1 MNSFL
6 KFGDTNKLFRG
17 GVMLLTMAVGVGV
30 LMTTYQILFGE
41 EDRLIKEVNQILGDK
56 GYVKTYER
64 KQKVYIIGLN
74 VGSSFNDLEK
84 LKGVFENLFKS
95 EVEIVND
102 NFCYYVKLVEKKV
115 IPNIVPF
122 RLFDTSHDEGMKV
135 AVAQGSDGA
144 IYLDFT
150 KVPHTLVAGA
160 TGWGKSVFTKSLI
173 LQIINN
179 FPSAQFELFD
189 FKAGTELGIFKD
201 LKQTKSFIIR
211 PHQAEDEIN
220 RIYGEIED
228 RFTTIT
234 STNSRDWMA
243 HNKKSRNKMTPKFI
257 IIEEFTILLDQC
269 KEMSITLTKC
279 LAIARAVG
287 VFFVFTSQ
295 RFDAKIIDS
304 RIKANIDNRVCFH
317 TADATNSKVILD
329 VTGAEKLNIVGRCLI
344 SIAGVINEGQS
355 FYAKESDVKKHTE
368 SHIIKRRATTGNKMI
383 NNSDQNKKAI
393 NEPKLIDNEGVILW
407 G

>member
-1 MNSFL
+1 
-6 KFGDTNKLFRG
+6 
-17 GVMLLTMAVGVGV
+17 MLLEMAVGAGV

-41 EDRLIKEVNQILGDK
+41 EDRLIKEVNQVLGDK
-56 GYVKTYER
+56 GYVKSYDR

-84 LKGVFENLFKS
+84 LKGAFENLFKN
-95 EVEIVND
+95 EVKVIND
-102 NFCYYVKLVEKKV
+102 NFCYCVKLVEKKE
-115 IPNIVPF
+115 IPNLVPF
-122 RLFDTSHDEGMKV
+122 QLFDTSHENGMKV
-135 AVAQGSDGA
+135 VVAMGA
-144 IYLDFT
+144 DSLICLDFT
-150 KVPHTLVAGA
+150 KVPHTLIAGA
-160 TGWGKSVFTKSLI
+160 TGWGKSVCTKSLI

-189 FKAGTELGIFKD
+189 FKAGTELGIFRN

-257 IIEEFTILLDQC
+257 IIEEFTILLDQS

-304 RIKANIDNRVCFH
+304 RIKANIDNRICFH
-317 TADATNSKVILD
+317 TADGTNSKVILD
-329 VTGAEKLNIVGRCLI
+329 VTGAEKLKVKGRCLI
-344 SIAGVINEGQS
+344 SIAGEIMEGQS
-355 FYAKESDVKKHTE
+355 IYAREDDVERYTK
-368 SHIIKRRATTGNKMI
+368 SHLKDRREFFIEGGI
-383 NNSDQNKKAI
+383 NNKGG
-393 NEPKLIDNEGVILW
+393 NEKSPQGLNIEEKWGIDLW
-407 G
+407 A

>member
-1 MNSFL
+1 
-6 KFGDTNKLFRG
+6 
-17 GVMLLTMAVGVGV
+17 MLLTMAVGVGV
-30 LMTTYQILFGE
+30 LMTTYQVMFGE
-41 EDRLIKEVNQILGDK
+41 EDRLIKEVNQVLGDK
-56 GYVKTYER
+56 GYVKSYDR
-64 KQKVYIIGLN
+64 KQKVYIIELN
-74 VGSSFNDLEK
+74 VGSSFKDLEN

-115 IPNIVPF
+115 IPSLVPF
-122 RLFDTSHDEGMKV
+122 QLFDTSHEDGMKV
-135 AVAQGSDGA
+135 AVAMGSDA
-144 IYLDFT
+144 PIFLDFT
-150 KVPHTLVAGA
+150 EVPHTLVAGS
-160 TGWGKSVFTKSLI
+160 TGWGKSVLTRSLI

-179 FPSAQFELFD
+179 FPSTELELFD

-228 RFTTIT
+228 RFTAIT
-234 STNSRDWMA
+234 STNSRDWME

-257 IIEEFTILLDQC
+257 VIEEFTILLDQS

-295 RFDAKIIDS
+295 RFDSKIIDS
-304 RIKANIDNRVCFH
+304 RIKANIDNRICFH

-355 FYAKESDVKKHTE
+355 FYAKETDIKKYTE
-368 SHIIKRRATTGNKMI
+368 SHISKHRPMI
-383 NNSDQNKKAI
+383 EDSEQNKKAI
-393 NEPKLIDNEGVILW
+393 NEPKLMDNEGVILW

>member
-1 MNSFL
+1 
-6 KFGDTNKLFRG
+6 
-17 GVMLLTMAVGVGV
+17 MLLTMAIGAGV
-30 LMTTYQILFGE
+30 LCTAYKVMFGE
-41 EDRLIKEVNQILGDK
+41 EDRLLTEVNQILGDK
-56 GYVKTYER
+56 GYVKHYDR
-64 KQKVYIIGLN
+64 KQQVYVIGLN

-84 LKGVFENLFKS
+84 LKGAFENLFKN

-122 RLFDTSHDEGMKV
+122 QLFDTSNENGMKV

-150 KVPHTLVAGA
+150 KVPHTLVAGS

-179 FPSAQFELFD
+179 FPSTELELFD

-211 PHQAEDEIN
+211 PHEAEKEIN

-228 RFTTIT
+228 RFATIT
-234 STNSRDWMA
+234 ATNSKDWVA
-243 HNKKSRNKMTPKFI
+243 FNQKNHEKMIPKFVI
-257 IIEEFTILLDQC
+257 MEEFTILLAHSNDI
-269 KEMSITLTKC
+269 SVTLTKC

-287 VFFVFTSQ
+287 VFFIFTSQ
-295 RFDAKIIDS
+295 RFDSKIIDS

-329 VTGAEKLNIVGRCLI
+329 VTGAEKLKVKGRCLI
-344 SIAGVINEGQS
+344 SIAGEIMEGQS
-355 FYAKESDVKKHTE
+355 IYAREEDVERYTK
-368 SHIIKRRATTGNKMI
+368 SHLKDRREVFIEGGI
-383 NNSDQNKKAI
+383 NNKGG
-393 NEPKLIDNEGVILW
+393 NEKSPQGLNIEEKWGIDLW
-407 G
+407 A

>member
-1 MNSFL
+1 MFL
-6 KFGDTNKLFRG
+6 
-17 GVMLLTMAVGVGV
+17 AVCIGAGV
-30 LMTTYQILFGE
+30 LCTTYKILFG
-41 EDRLIKEVNQILGDK
+41 DGDGHSKEVNQILGDK
-56 GYVKTYER
+56 GYVKFYDR
-64 KQKVYIIGLN
+64 KQQAYIIELN
-74 VGSSFNDLEK
+74 IGSSFGDLEK
-84 LKGVFENLFKS
+84 LKGAFENLFKN
-95 EVEIVND
+95 EVEITND
-102 NFCYYVKLVEKKV
+102 NFRYCVKLVEKKV
-115 IPNIVPF
+115 IPNLVPF
-122 RLFDTSHDEGMKV
+122 QLVDTSSENGMKV
-135 AVAQGSDGA
+135 VAALGSDGP

-160 TGWGKSVFTKSLI
+160 TGWGKSIFTKSLI

-179 FPSAQFELFD
+179 FPATEFELFD
-189 FKAGTELGIFKD
+189 FKAGTELGIFRN
-201 LKQTKSFIIR
+201 LRQTKSFIIR

-220 RIYGEIED
+220 RIYDEIED
-228 RFTTIT
+228 RFSTIT
-234 STNSRDWMA
+234 ATNSRDWMA

-257 IIEEFTILLDQC
+257 VIEEFTILLDQS

-304 RIKANIDNRVCFH
+304 RIKANIDNRICFH

-383 NNSDQNKKAI
+383 NNSDQNKKAT
-393 NEPKLIDNEGVILW
+393 NEPKMMDNEGAIIW

>member
-6 KFGDTNKLFRG
+6 KFGNTNKLFRG
-17 GVMLLTMAVGVGV
+17 GVMLLEMAIGVGV
-30 LMTTYQILFGE
+30 LFTSYQILFGE
-41 EDRLIKEVNQILGDK
+41 EDRLIKEVNQVLGDK
-56 GYVKTYER
+56 GYVKTYDR

-74 VGSSFNDLEK
+74 VGSSFKDLEN
-84 LKGVFENLFKS
+84 LKGVFENLFKN

-115 IPNIVPF
+115 IPSLVPF
-122 RLFDTSHDEGMKV
+122 QLFDTSHDEGMKV
-135 AVAQGSDGA
+135 AVAQGSDGL
-144 IYLDFT
+144 IFLDFM
-150 KVPHTLVAGA
+150 KVPHTLIAGA

-179 FPSAQFELFD
+179 FPSTEFELFD
-189 FKAGTELGIFKD
+189 FKAGTELGIFRN
-201 LKQTKSFIIR
+201 LKQTMSFIIR

-220 RIYGEIED
+220 RIYDEIED
-228 RFTTIT
+228 RFATIT
-234 STNSRDWMA
+234 ATNSRDWMA

-257 IIEEFTILLDQC
+257 IIEEFTILLDQS

-295 RFDAKIIDS
+295 RFDSKIIDS
-304 RIKANIDNRVCFH
+304 RIKANIDNRICFH
-317 TADATNSKVILD
+317 TADGTNSKVILD

-355 FYAKESDVKKHTE
+355 FYAKETDIKKYTE
-368 SHIIKRRATTGNKMI
+368 SHIIKHRPMI
-383 NNSDQNKKAI
+383 EDSEQNKKAI
-393 NEPKLIDNEGVILW
+393 NEPKMIDNEGVILW

>member
-1 MNSFL
+1 MLEFIGFAFL
-6 KFGDTNKLFRG
+6 GGCFFGACAWLNKENKADTDLINR
-17 GVMLLTMAVGVGV
+17 V
-30 LMTTYQILFGE
+30 
-41 EDRLIKEVNQILGDK
+41 IKEK
-56 GYVKTYER
+56 GYVKHYDSKR
-64 KQKVYIIGLN
+64 KIYSVELN

-84 LKGVFENLFKS
+84 LKGAFENLFKN

-144 IYLDFT
+144 IYLAFT

-160 TGWGKSVFTKSLI
+160 TGWGKSVCTKSLI

-228 RFTTIT
+228 RFTAIT

-257 IIEEFTILLDQC
+257 IIEEFTILLDQS
-269 KEMSITLTKC
+269 KEMSITLT
-279 LAIARAVG
+279 
-287 VFFVFTSQ
+287 
-295 RFDAKIIDS
+295 
-304 RIKANIDNRVCFH
+304 
-317 TADATNSKVILD
+317 
-329 VTGAEKLNIVGRCLI
+329 
-344 SIAGVINEGQS
+344 
-355 FYAKESDVKKHTE
+355 
-368 SHIIKRRATTGNKMI
+368 
-383 NNSDQNKKAI
+383 
-393 NEPKLIDNEGVILW
+393 
-407 G
+407 

>member
-1 MNSFL
+1 
-6 KFGDTNKLFRG
+6 
-17 GVMLLTMAVGVGV
+17 MLLEMAVGVGV

-41 EDRLIKEVNQILGDK
+41 EDRLIKEVNQVLGDK
-56 GYVKTYER
+56 GYVKSYDR

-95 EVEIVND
+95 EVEIIND
-102 NFCYYVKLVEKKV
+102 NFRYCVKLVEKKV

-201 LKQTKSFIIR
+201 LKQTMSFIVR
-211 PHQAEDEIN
+211 PHQAEEEIN

-243 HNKKSRNKMTPKFI
+243 HNKKSCNKMTPKFI
-257 IIEEFTILLDQC
+257 VIEEFTILLDQS
-269 KEMSITLTKC
+269 KEMSVTLTKC

-287 VFFVFTSQ
+287 VFFIFTSQ

-304 RIKANIDNRVCFH
+304 RIKANIDNRICFH
-317 TADATNSKVILD
+317 TADGTNSKVILD

-355 FYAKESDVKKHTE
+355 FYAKETDIKKHTE
-368 SHIIKRRATTGNKMI
+368 THIIKRRATTGNKMI
-383 NNSDQNKKAI
+383 NNSEQNKKAI

>member
-6 KFGDTNKLFRG
+6 KFGNTNRLFRG
-17 GVMLLTMAVGVGV
+17 GVMLLTMAVGAGV
-30 LMTTYQILFGE
+30 LLTTYQLLFGE
-41 EDRLIKEVNQILGDK
+41 EDRLIKEVNQVLDGK
-56 GYVKTYER
+56 GYVKHYDR
-64 KQKVYIIGLN
+64 KQKVYVIELN
-74 VGSSFNDLEK
+74 VGSSFKDLEN
-84 LKGVFENLFKS
+84 LKGVFENLFKN

-115 IPNIVPF
+115 IPSLVPF
-122 RLFDTSHDEGMKV
+122 QLFDTSHDEGMKV
-135 AVAQGSDGA
+135 AVAQGSDGL
-144 IYLDFT
+144 IFLDFM
-150 KVPHTLVAGA
+150 KVPHTLIAGA
-160 TGWGKSVFTKSLI
+160 TGWGKSVFTKNLI

-189 FKAGTELGIFKD
+189 FKAGIELGDFKD
-201 LKQTKSFIIR
+201 LKQTMSFIIR

-243 HNKKSRNKMTPKFI
+243 HNKKSCNKMTPKFI
-257 IIEEFTILLDQC
+257 VIEEFTILLDQS
-269 KEMSITLTKC
+269 KEMSVTLTKA

-304 RIKANIDNRVCFH
+304 RIKANIDNRICFH

-344 SIAGVINEGQS
+344 SIAGVISEGQS
-355 FYAKESDVKKHTE
+355 FYAKEADVKKYSE
-368 SHIIKRRATTGNKMI
+368 SHISKRRATTGNKMI
-383 NNSDQNKKAI
+383 ENSEQNKKAI
-393 NEPKLIDNEGVILW
+393 NEPKTTDNKGVILW